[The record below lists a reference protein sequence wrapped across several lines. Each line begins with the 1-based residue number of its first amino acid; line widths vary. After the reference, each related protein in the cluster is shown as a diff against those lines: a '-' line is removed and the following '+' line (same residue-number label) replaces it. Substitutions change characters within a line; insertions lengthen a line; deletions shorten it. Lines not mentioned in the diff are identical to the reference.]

1 MTTVSSS
8 PGTGGWGEGPEVL
21 LPYLDGLPAVD
32 TYLTIDGV
40 SGSATDQGHEDWIEV
55 QSFTW
60 GISTAAS
67 AAARGAGRRLRG
79 RSALSALA
87 VRTLLDASGPELFR
101 AAAQGRA
108 FPSAVLE
115 SADAGRPVGLVIE
128 LENVTVSS
136 YRLASVGTTPV
147 QVFDLHAERL
157 EFTHRTLAE
166 DGSTRGEVSHAWDVQ
181 QA

>member
-21 LPYLDGLPAVD
+21 LPYLDGLPDVD

-40 SGSATDQGHEDWIEV
+40 TGSATDQLHEDWIEV
-55 QSFTW
+55 QSFSW
-60 GISTAAS
+60 GISTAAP
-67 AAARGAGRRLRG
+67 AVVRGSGRRRG

-87 VRTLLDASGPELFR
+87 VRTRLDASGPELFR

-108 FPSAVLE
+108 FPSAVVE
-115 SADAGRPVGLVIE
+115 CADAGRPVSLVIE
-128 LENVTVSS
+128 LKNVTVSS